1 MINLKK
7 FKYFCIFFLFI
18 WTLFI
23 WRNSLQ
29 IGDLSQQ
36 QSDWFVD
43 RIKYFISSIF
53 NINNS
58 QNDLS
63 SLSFLIRKFAH
74 FSEFFI
80 LSFLWSILIL
90 KLNNIYNKKIFFPIL
105 LSILIAIIDETIQ
118 LYVPGRAGMLQDV
131 FIDTSGA
138 ICGLIS
144 FLIIRKFFTKTFYKI
159 FNL

>member
-1 MINLKK
+1 MKTLKK
-7 FKYFCIFFLFI
+7 KKSFCLLLIII

-29 IGDLSQQ
+29 IGNLSQQ

-43 RIKYFISSIF
+43 KIKYFINFIF
-53 NINNS
+53 NFNNS

-63 SLSFLIRKFAH
+63 FLSFLIRKFAH

-90 KLNNIYNKKIFFPIL
+90 KLNNSKKIFLPIL
-105 LSILIAIIDETIQ
+105 FSILISIIDETIQ
-118 LYVPGRAGMLQDV
+118 LYVPGRAGMLRDV
-131 FIDTSGA
+131 FIDSTGA
-138 ICGLIS
+138 FFGLIT
-144 FLIIRKFFTKTFYKI
+144 FLSIRKVLDKR
-159 FNL
+159 

>member
-1 MINLKK
+1 MKTLKK
-7 FKYFCIFFLFI
+7 KKYFCLLLIII

-29 IGDLSQQ
+29 IGNLSQQ

-43 RIKYFISSIF
+43 KIKYFISSIF

-63 SLSFLIRKFAH
+63 TLSFLIRKFAH

-90 KLNNIYNKKIFFPIL
+90 KLNNSKKIFLPIL
-105 LSILIAIIDETIQ
+105 FSILISIIDETIQ
-118 LYVPGRAGMLQDV
+118 LYVPGRSGMLQDV

-138 ICGLIS
+138 ICGLIT
-144 FLIIRKFFTKTFYKI
+144 FFIIKKVLYKYQ
-159 FNL
+159 

>member
-29 IGDLSQQ
+29 IGNLSQQ

-43 RIKYFISSIF
+43 KIKYFISSIF

-90 KLNNIYNKKIFFPIL
+90 KLNNSKKIFLPIFI
-105 LSILIAIIDETIQ
+105 SILISIIDETIQ
-118 LYVPGRAGMLQDV
+118 LYVPGRSGMLQDI
-131 FIDTSGA
+131 FIDSTGA
-138 ICGLIS
+138 FFGLIT
-144 FLIIRKFFTKTFYKI
+144 FLSIRKVLDKR
-159 FNL
+159 

>member
-1 MINLKK
+1 MTNLKK
-7 FKYFCIFFLFI
+7 IKYFCIFFLFI

-29 IGDLSQQ
+29 IGNLSQQ

-43 RIKYFISSIF
+43 RIKYLISSIF

-63 SLSFLIRKFAH
+63 SLSFIIRKFAH

-90 KLNNIYNKKIFFPIL
+90 KLNNSKKIFLPIFI
-105 LSILIAIIDETIQ
+105 SILISIIDETIQ
-118 LYVPGRAGMLQDV
+118 LYVPGRSGMLQDV
-131 FIDTSGA
+131 FIDSTGA
-138 ICGLIS
+138 LFGLIT
-144 FLIIRKFFTKTFYKI
+144 FLSIRKVLYKY
-159 FNL
+159 

>member
-29 IGDLSQQ
+29 IGNLSQQ

-63 SLSFLIRKFAH
+63 TLSFLIRKFAH

-90 KLNNIYNKKIFFPIL
+90 KLNNSKKIFLPIF
-105 LSILIAIIDETIQ
+105 LSILISIIDETIQ
-118 LYVPGRAGMLQDV
+118 LYVPGRSGMLQDV
-131 FIDTSGA
+131 FIDSTGA
-138 ICGLIS
+138 LFGLIT
-144 FLIIRKFFTKTFYKI
+144 FLSIRKVLYKYQ
-159 FNL
+159 